1 MSLTIHPSPRINR
14 QLAMKEPSK
23 LAQAI
28 TCEFIAC
35 PKRDGKLSHLGTR
48 MAHIVDVHLEKLL
61 AVANNLCPSG
71 ERSSD
76 IIKHATPTP

>member
-1 MSLTIHPSPRINR
+1 MSLSVHPSPRLNR

-35 PKRDGKLSHLGTR
+35 PARDGKLSHLGTR
-48 MAHIVDVHLEKLL
+48 MAHIVDAHLENLL
-61 AVANNLCPSG
+61 KVATLG
-71 ERSSD
+71 SD
-76 IIKHATPTP
+76 IEHAQENIKHATPTP